1 MSAIMKMSSRNLLT
15 MALVASSAALP
26 ICAQSVISAHSGT
39 IHYTEGQVLLDGQA
53 IQSKFGEFPEIK
65 PGQVLAAQDGRAEVL
80 LTPGVFLRL
89 AENSSVKMVTN
100 QLSNTRLEMQSGT
113 AMVEVGEL
121 LQDNAITVAFH
132 DADVSLGKK
141 GLYRFDSDPNRLRVY
156 EGEASVVTPSS
167 DPTVVRRAHEIVF
180 GDKLEAKAFD
190 TKVTDEFYRWSA
202 RRDEYVAQ
210 ANISAAKTARDSGYS
225 GMGYNGTG
233 YNGTGMTPGLG
244 SWAWNPWFGM
254 FTYLPFDGMYQSP
267 FGYGFYS
274 PYAVSGLY
282 GPYSPFLI
290 GGTGATTG
298 GLFGSHPIGGGKSAI
313 GTSTT
318 STALSRASAFSGA
331 LGNRGNGP
339 SSGASSE
346 GNSGGGF
353 ASRGGISSAAAPSSG
368 GASSGT
374 SSSGGK
380 SGGIGGHK

>member
-1 MSAIMKMSSRNLLT
+1 
-15 MALVASSAALP
+15 
-26 ICAQSVISAHSGT
+26 
-39 IHYTEGQVLLDGQA
+39 
-53 IQSKFGEFPEIK
+53 
-65 PGQVLAAQDGRAEVL
+65 
-80 LTPGVFLRL
+80 
-89 AENSSVKMVTN
+89 MVTN

-113 AMVEVGEL
+113 ALIEVGEL

-167 DPTVVRRAHEIVF
+167 DPTVIRRAHEIVF
-180 GDKLEAKAFD
+180 GDKLEAKTFD

-233 YNGTGMTPGLG
+233 YNGMGMTAGLG

-298 GLFGSHPIGGGKSAI
+298 GLFGSHPIGGSKSAI
-313 GTSTT
+313 GASTT
-318 STALSRASAFSGA
+318 SSTLSRASAFSGA

-339 SSGASSE
+339 SGGVASE

-353 ASRGGISSAAAPSSG
+353 ASRGGISSAAVPSSG
-368 GASSGT
+368 GASSGASRGA
-374 SSSGGK
+374 SSSGGMGH
-380 SGGIGGHK
+380 SGGVGGGHK